1 MKNKL
6 FLSLTILLLLFQGS
20 FLRADAK
27 TIDYKSEEFK
37 AVASQFACTCGC
49 GQDHYECDPNT
60 CSLTASFKKD
70 LVNMMNK
77 GWSKDKI
84 RNYYVGIYGESILT
98 APEKSGFSLT
108 AWVLPFAGLG
118 GAAILLFFIIRKC
131 VKKKGK
137 EVMEHDDENH
147 VNREILSSII
157 EKERKK
163 YL

>member
-1 MKNKL
+1 MENIKIHRQDILGYKKRWLDMKNKL
-6 FLSLTILLLLFQGS
+6 FLSISILLILFQGS

-27 TIDYKSEEFK
+27 TIDYRSEAFK
-37 AVASQFACTCGC
+37 AVASQFTCTCGC

-98 APEKSGFSLT
+98 APEKNGFSLT
-108 AWVLPFAGLG
+108 AWVLPFAVLG
-118 GAAILLFFIIRKC
+118 GAAILLFFIIRKW

-137 EVMEHDDENH
+137 E
-147 VNREILSSII
+147 
-157 EKERKK
+157 
-163 YL
+163 